1 MVVFLLGLVIVL
13 GALVA
18 VGVRVRWLRGTVH
31 TSAEVLDIG
40 SREEE
45 GGGQYNFMETVY
57 LSRLKFAKPDGSVG
71 YFEQRQGSRPRFAVG
86 DSVTIR
92 YHRTDP
98 SGSAEVPYIKNEL
111 MVWFAIVACLTLG
124 SAFLFGGTQIMRGR
138 GTPAGIS
145 AD

>member
-1 MVVFLLGLVIVL
+1 
-13 GALVA
+13 
-18 VGVRVRWLRGTVH
+18 
-31 TSAEVLDIG
+31 VLDIG

-86 DSVTIR
+86 NSVTIR
-92 YHRTDP
+92 YHRADP
-98 SGSAEVPYIKNEL
+98 SGSAEVPYVKSEFMI
-111 MVWFAIVACLTLG
+111 WFAIVACLALG
-124 SAFLFGGTQIMRGR
+124 SGFLFAGTQIMRGR
-138 GTPAGIS
+138 GAPAGTA